1 MAKYSDIKGFTVQTL
16 STDTVASQAAGG
28 SWASG
33 GSMPAAKYVGLSA
46 GTQTSN
52 VIAGGATDPPAN
64 SNQVNTTFEYDGS
77 SWTAGGALNTT
88 RFAGAGFGATNTAA
102 IMVGGAASPGSATQ
116 PAVESYNGTSFTE
129 VAEANTARGE
139 TFGGAGTS
147 TAGVIYGGRNP
158 GLSPATR
165 GETENWNGSAWT
177 ETSDLNTA
185 RAEIAAAGESY
196 TAAIAAGG
204 YTTTAVANVETWN
217 GSSWTEVSDINTAKY
232 NSGAS
237 GGSPSSIIF
246 GGLIQ
251 PGTVKSET
259 ESWDGTSWTEVADLS
274 SGRWGPGKSS
284 YGTSASALCS
294 GGNTGSEAVTSTEE
308 WTAPAVFNQI
318 QEGQLFYNSTA
329 NAFKETIQ
337 DVSGAAW
344 ASITASNTPRFG
356 LGGAGTQT
364 EALIFSGAG
373 GSPVA
378 NRPQTEHW
386 NGSSWT
392 ELNDLNLGRYH
403 SAKTSFGTV
412 YTAALAATGY
422 TYVSPAQNIA
432 NVETWDGTSWTEV
445 NDVNSA
451 RRGAGAGGTST
462 SGIIGGGYTTT
473 ITNLAETWNGSS
485 WTEVSELNTGREDT
499 GGVGTSSS
507 DMQMHGG
514 YTGSQSGA
522 TEQWNGTSWTEV
534 NDMNTARSGA
544 AGSGIPS
551 LAIAV
556 GGEPGNSAKT
566 EFWNG
571 SSWTEVG
578 DLGTARTKSGSSATS
593 ALASIL
599 VAGSAPPFSAAAE
612 EWTVNLANKT
622 ITST

>member
-1 MAKYSDIKGFTVQTL
+1 MAKYSDIKGFTVQTV
-16 STDTVASQAAGG
+16 STDPAASVADSG
-28 SWASG
+28 SWSSVSG
-33 GSMPAAKYVGLSA
+33 
-46 GTQTSN
+46 
-52 VIAGGATDPPAN
+52 
-64 SNQVNTTFEYDGS
+64 
-77 SWTAGGALNTT
+77 LNTG
-88 RFAGAGFGATNTAA
+88 RSQVDGCGIITAA
-102 IMVGGAASPGSATQ
+102 LAT
-116 PAVESYNGTSFTE
+116 
-129 VAEANTARGE
+129 
-139 TFGGAGTS
+139 
-147 TAGVIYGGRNP
+147 
-158 GLSPATR
+158 
-165 GETENWNGSAWT
+165 
-177 ETSDLNTA
+177 
-185 RAEIAAAGESY
+185 
-196 TAAIAAGG
+196 GG
-204 YTTTAVANVETWN
+204 YTTTNVANTESWDGSTWSEVNDLNAATRDKAVIGTYTAAVAAGGNPPSANNESWN
-217 GSSWTEVSDINTAKY
+217 GSSWTEVNNLNTAR
-232 NSGAS
+232 
-237 GGSPSSIIF
+237 GGGKGVGTNTAGLMF
-246 GGLIQ
+246 GGY
-251 PGTVKSET
+251 GTARSALN
-259 ESWDGTSWTEVADLS
+259 ESWDGTNWTEVGDMNTARASLSGAGTQTAALAFNGGPNANIGANAKDTESWNGSSWTTLS
-274 SGRWGPGKSS
+274 SSSNTNIEAEGAGSCGTQTDALLFGGSIYDSSGPSARTEAWNGSTWTEVGGDLATGRSIGADSGTGS
-284 YGTSASALCS
+284 TSAMLAGGSS
-294 GGNTGSEAVTSTEE
+294 GTTATEQWTTSFTP
-308 WTAPAVFNQI
+308 TTLVKI
-318 QEGQLFYNSTA
+318 TEGQLFFNSTA
-329 NAFKETIQ
+329 NAFKETIS
-337 DVSGAAW
+337 DVPGAAW

-373 GSPVA
+373 GSPTA

-432 NVETWDGTSWTEV
+432 NVESWDGTSWTEV

-499 GGVGTSSS
+499 GGVGTSNS

-522 TEQWNGTSWTEV
+522 TEQWNGSSWTEV

-544 AGSGIPS
+544 AGSGTPS

-622 ITST
+622 ITSS

>member
-1 MAKYSDIKGFTVQTL
+1 MAKYSDIKGFTVQTV
-16 STDTVASQAAGG
+16 STDPAASVVDSG
-28 SWASG
+28 SWS
-33 GSMPAAKYVGLSA
+33 S
-46 GTQTSN
+46 T
-52 VIAGGATDPPAN
+52 AN
-64 SNQVNTTFEYDGS
+64 
-77 SWTAGGALNTT
+77 
-88 RFAGAGFGATNTAA
+88 
-102 IMVGGAASPGSATQ
+102 M
-116 PAVESYNGTSFTE
+116 
-129 VAEANTARGE
+129 NTARSQVDGCGII
-139 TFGGAGTS
+139 TAALATGGYTTTNVA
-147 TAGVIYGGRNP
+147 N
-158 GLSPATR
+158 
-165 GETENWNGSAWT
+165 TESWNGSAWS
-177 ETSDLNTA
+177 EVNNLNASTRDKA
-185 RAEIAAAGESY
+185 VFGTY

-204 YTTTAVANVETWN
+204 NPPSTNNESWDGTN
-217 GSSWTEVSDINTAKY
+217 WTEVNEINTARG
-232 NSGAS
+232 GAKAV
-237 GGSPSSIIF
+237 GTNTA
-246 GGLIQ
+246 GLIY
-251 PGTVKSET
+251 GGYATARSALT
-259 ESWDGTSWTEVADLS
+259 ESWDGTNFTEVGDLNTARAGIAGAGTQTAALAATGGPNAAIGAASNDTESWNGSAWTTLTESSNTNIQGEGAGSCGTQTDALLFGGSIYDSSGPSARTEAWNGSTWTEVGGDLATGRSIGADSGTGSTSAMLAGGS
-274 SGRWGPGKSS
+274 SGTTATEQWT
-284 YGTSASALCS
+284 TSFTPTTLVKI
-294 GGNTGSEAVTSTEE
+294 T
-308 WTAPAVFNQI
+308 
-318 QEGQLFYNSTA
+318 EGQLFFNSTA
-329 NAFKETIQ
+329 NAFKETIS
-337 DVSGAAW
+337 DVPGAAW

-373 GSPVA
+373 GSPTA

-432 NVETWDGTSWTEV
+432 NVESWDGTSWTEV

-499 GGVGTSSS
+499 GGVGTSNS

-522 TEQWNGTSWTEV
+522 TEQWNGSSWTEV

-544 AGSGIPS
+544 AGSGTPS

-578 DLGTARTKSGSSATS
+578 DLGTARTKAGSSATS
-593 ALASIL
+593 ALASIF

-622 ITST
+622 ITSS

>member
-1 MAKYSDIKGFTVQTL
+1 MAKYSDIKGFTVQTV
-16 STDTVASQAAGG
+16 STDPAASVADSG
-28 SWASG
+28 SWSSVSG
-33 GSMPAAKYVGLSA
+33 
-46 GTQTSN
+46 
-52 VIAGGATDPPAN
+52 
-64 SNQVNTTFEYDGS
+64 
-77 SWTAGGALNTT
+77 LNTG
-88 RFAGAGFGATNTAA
+88 RSQVDGCGIITAA
-102 IMVGGAASPGSATQ
+102 LAT
-116 PAVESYNGTSFTE
+116 
-129 VAEANTARGE
+129 
-139 TFGGAGTS
+139 
-147 TAGVIYGGRNP
+147 
-158 GLSPATR
+158 
-165 GETENWNGSAWT
+165 
-177 ETSDLNTA
+177 
-185 RAEIAAAGESY
+185 
-196 TAAIAAGG
+196 GG
-204 YTTTAVANVETWN
+204 YTTTNVANTESWDGSTWSEVNDLNAATRDKAVIGTYTAAVAAGGNPPSANNESWN
-217 GSSWTEVSDINTAKY
+217 GSSWTEVNNLNTAR
-232 NSGAS
+232 
-237 GGSPSSIIF
+237 GGGKGVGTNTAGLMF
-246 GGLIQ
+246 GGY
-251 PGTVKSET
+251 GTARSALN
-259 ESWDGTSWTEVADLS
+259 ESWDGTNWTEVGDMNTARASLSGAGTQTAALAFNGGPNANIGANAKDTESWNGSSWTTLS
-274 SGRWGPGKSS
+274 SSSNTNIEAEGAGSCGTQTDALLFGGSIYDSSGPSARTEAWNGSTWTEVGGDLATGRSIGADSGTGS
-284 YGTSASALCS
+284 TSAMLAGGSS
-294 GGNTGSEAVTSTEE
+294 GTTATEQWTTSFTP
-308 WTAPAVFNQI
+308 TTLVKI
-318 QEGQLFYNSTA
+318 TEGQLFFNSTA
-329 NAFKETIQ
+329 NAFKETIS
-337 DVSGAAW
+337 DVPGAAW

-373 GSPVA
+373 GSPTA

-432 NVETWDGTSWTEV
+432 NVESWDGTSWTEV

-499 GGVGTSSS
+499 GGVGTSNS

-522 TEQWNGTSWTEV
+522 TEQWNGSSWTEV

-544 AGSGIPS
+544 AGSGTPS

-578 DLGTARTKSGSSATS
+578 DLGTARTKAGSSATS
-593 ALASIL
+593 ALASIF

-622 ITST
+622 ITSS